1 MNYSLVSHMSVPRE
15 IVELILLEEMLRHI
29 KGQVGDPEQ
38 PAWKYNYM
46 LGCIKRR
53 EGKKS
58 KGDDRLPLSVLM
70 RTRPV

>member
-29 KGQVGDPEQ
+29 KGRGGDPEQ

-53 EGKKS
+53 EGRKS

-70 RTRPV
+70 RPRPV